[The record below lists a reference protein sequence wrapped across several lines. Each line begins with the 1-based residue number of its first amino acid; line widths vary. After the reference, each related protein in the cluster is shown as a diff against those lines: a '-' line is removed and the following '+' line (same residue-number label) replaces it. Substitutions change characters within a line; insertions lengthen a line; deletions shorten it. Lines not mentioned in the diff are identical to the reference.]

1 MSKRAVQIAPQSA
14 PWLPP
19 AYEKADVSA
28 IQALAAGLAS
38 PEQQKRALDWIINQ
52 AAGTYDLAYRP
63 GGEDGS
69 RDTTFALG
77 RVFVGQQVVKM
88 LKLSLGMIANKE
100 PNADAYEPKS

>member
-1 MSKRAVQIAPQSA
+1 MKRAIPVAPQSA

-28 IQALAAGLAS
+28 IQALASGLAS
-38 PEQQKRALDWIINQ
+38 PEQQKRALDWIIQQ

-63 GGEDGS
+63 GGEEGS

-77 RVFVGQQVVKM
+77 RVFVGQQIVKM
-88 LKLSLGMIANKE
+88 MKLSLALIPNKE
-100 PNADAYEPKS
+100 PNADAHEPKS